1 MEKENIL
8 NFLVEYKHRWKE
20 ASSETI
26 NLIYKHGQYEGFINS
41 FTAECSQLS
50 EEIIGKIVK
59 RTITRFKKNMFYA
72 VSWDDCPE
80 SFNAFDIYCARW
92 YKEDVPHAEHIRDRI
107 EDFLE
112 LEYDALPKTEQMIL
126 DYAFHTDDY
135 QTDWNNVLN
144 QLYDAFMVE
153 VNNHCQAKK
162 IQAFLENI

>member
-1 MEKENIL
+1 ML
-8 NFLVEYKHRWKE
+8 NNKGIKIDINSIIQVE
-20 ASSETI
+20 
-26 NLIYKHGQYEGFINS
+26 HGHYEGFINS

-59 RTITRFKKNMFYA
+59 RTITRFNRNMLQA
-72 VSWDDCPE
+72 VCWDDCPD
-80 SFNAFDIYCARW
+80 SFNAFDHYCARW
-92 YKEDVPHAEHIRDRI
+92 YKEELYNAEHIRDCI
-107 EDFLE
+107 ENFLE

-153 VNNHCQAKK
+153 VNNHCQTKK
-162 IQAFLENI
+162 IQIFLESI